1 VTQRSNAGHELLDGI
16 KARNFLVIG
25 RVGMDLSPDPAGT
38 RTREASDDG
47 RLGGS
52 SANIAAGL
60 VKFGC
65 KAALVTVS
73 DDAVGWYCLNQLDHY
88 GVDRAMCADHRRI
101 PDSLA
106 VYETRVE
113 EHQSVIYRNNAAD
126 FQMTSPMSRRSIIPP
141 TAR

>member
-1 VTQRSNAGHELLDGI
+1 MGAGVPDMSGLDGI

-38 RTREASDDG
+38 RTREASSMMVAM
-47 RLGGS
+47 GGS

-65 KAALVTVS
+65 KAALVTKVS

-88 GVDRAMCADHRRI
+88 GVDRSHVKKIGANTGHRLR
-101 PDSLA
+101 S
-106 VYETRVE
+106 TR
-113 EHQSVIYRNNAAD
+113 
-126 FQMTSPMSRRSIIPP
+126 PGSRSTR
-141 TAR
+141 A

>member
-1 VTQRSNAGHELLDGI
+1 
-16 KARNFLVIG
+16 
-25 RVGMDLSPDPAGT
+25 M
-38 RTREASDDG
+38 
-47 RLGGS
+47 GGS

-65 KAALVTVS
+65 KAALVTKVS

-88 GVDRAMCADHRRI
+88 GVDRSHVAKITGECRT
-101 PDSLA
+101 SLA

-126 FQMTSPMSRRSIIPP
+126 FQMTSPMSRRSITPP